1 MSQDNECQTPLQL
14 AWRLSADNPPDT
26 KRSNERRLF
35 HEQETGS
42 PVTPFMTPPKYAIKA
57 DRYDFDKSVEPDKKK
72 LRTPPSKSGL
82 KNRSRRS
89 ARHKITFLEN
99 SESDT
104 LRSELSSVHKTYLGI
119 IQDKDKEIAT
129 LKDNMMTIS
138 NLFAEDMDS
147 LNMQVNDIQHDL
159 DITEEELTISQGKEK
174 IWTGISLKLKFILDE
189 IKKIGALPDDHK
201 AWVDPM
207 VEDIEIPEVSINIK
221 DEFVPTAQTDNIDW
235 TDEEYEEEVDIDW
248 TDEEDED
255 IIGDYLD
262 NETSGD
268 HCANCGEMNDHV
280 TCDCPMPRDL
290 LNAMRIAAAGVNEDD
305 SRMNVFIPRMEW
317 HPVATAMYNY
327 RPHSRAILEKSATTI
342 QKAWQN
348 HQTLKKEQLDRE
360 LDDFMYCRR
369 PFNKWEW
376 DSDGHHDEWAKV
388 IQRVWR
394 GHHLRKLLVA
404 AAKDRFH
411 QGYESRREEAY
422 LAHNV
427 FLMSAGYP
435 FPAEKL

>member
-1 MSQDNECQTPLQL
+1 MSQDNECQTPPT
-14 AWRLSADNPPDT
+14 RRVPADHQPDT

-35 HEQETGS
+35 HEQEAGS
-42 PVTPFMTPPKYAIKA
+42 PVTPFMTPPKYTE
-57 DRYDFDKSVEPDKKK
+57 DRYDVDRGIEPDKKK
-72 LRTPPSKSGL
+72 LRTPPRKSGL

-138 NLFAEDMDS
+138 NLFAEDTDA
-147 LNMQVNDIQHDL
+147 LHKENRDIQHDL
-159 DITEEELTISQGKEK
+159 ETTEEELTISQDKEK

-189 IKKIGALPDDHK
+189 IKKIGALPEDHK

-235 TDEEYEEEVDIDW
+235 VDTEDEEEEGIDW

-255 IIGDYLD
+255 IIGDYLG
-262 NETSGD
+262 NETTPIMS
-268 HCANCGEMNDHV
+268 CSNCGEMNDHV
-280 TCDCPMPRDL
+280 TCDCPMPRDFL
-290 LNAMRIAAAGVNEDD
+290 ASHGLDEHGTM
-305 SRMNVFIPRMEW
+305 MNVIVPRMEW

-369 PFNKWEW
+369 PFNKWEV
-376 DSDGHHDEWAKV
+376 DRHVLRTGCAKV

-394 GHHLRKLLVA
+394 GHHLRKLL
-404 AAKDRFH
+404 
-411 QGYESRREEAY
+411 EAEGQRPVPSG
-422 LAHNV
+422 L
-427 FLMSAGYP
+427 
-435 FPAEKL
+435 

>member
-1 MSQDNECQTPLQL
+1 M
-14 AWRLSADNPPDT
+14 
-26 KRSNERRLF
+26 
-35 HEQETGS
+35 
-42 PVTPFMTPPKYAIKA
+42 TPFMSGPKYTE
-57 DRYDFDKSVEPDKKK
+57 DRYDVDRRIEPDKKK
-72 LRTPPSKSGL
+72 LRSPPSKSGS

-129 LKDNMMTIS
+129 LKDNLVTIS

-147 LNMQVNDIQHDL
+147 LNMQVNDLQHDL
-159 DITEEELTISQGKEK
+159 DITEEELSIFQKSEKE
-174 IWTGISLKLKFILDE
+174 WTGRTLKLKFILDE
-189 IKKIGALPDDHK
+189 IKKIGALPEDHK

-235 TDEEYEEEVDIDW
+235 VDTEDEEDEEDDYEEE
-248 TDEEDED
+248 ED

-262 NETSGD
+262 NETVGD
-268 HCANCGEMNDHV
+268 HCSNCGEMNDHV
-280 TCDCPMPRDL
+280 TCDCPMPRDFL
-290 LNAMRIAAAGVNEDD
+290 ASHGLDEHGTM
-305 SRMNVFIPRMEW
+305 MNVIVPRMEW

-348 HQTLKKEQLDRE
+348 HQIMKKEQLDRE

-369 PFNKWEW
+369 AFNKWEW
-376 DSDGHHDEWAKV
+376 DSDGFHDDHAKV

-394 GHHLRKLLVA
+394 GHRLRKLLEGAGRGTGVLGLGKTEETLLSVA
-404 AAKDRFH
+404 HDRLL
-411 QGYESRREEAY
+411 SRVNLDLFTQRY
-422 LAHNV
+422 
-427 FLMSAGYP
+427 S
-435 FPAEKL
+435 

>member
-1 MSQDNECQTPLQL
+1 MSQDNECHTPPTY
-14 AWRLSADNPPDT
+14 RLSADHPPDT

-35 HEQETGS
+35 HEQEVGS
-42 PVTPFMTPPKYAIKA
+42 PVTPFMTPPKYTE
-57 DRYDFDKSVEPDKKK
+57 DRYDVDKSVEPDKKK
-72 LRTPPSKSGL
+72 LRTPPRKSGL

-138 NLFAEDMDS
+138 NLFAEDTDA
-147 LNMQVNDIQHDL
+147 LHKENRDIQHDL
-159 DITEEELTISQGKEK
+159 ETTEEELTISQDKEK

-201 AWVDPM
+201 EWVDPM

-235 TDEEYEEEVDIDW
+235 TDEEDGEDDYEEE
-248 TDEEDED
+248 ED

-268 HCANCGEMNDHV
+268 HCSNCGEMNDHV
-280 TCDCPMPRDL
+280 TCDCPMPRDFL
-290 LNAMRIAAAGVNEDD
+290 ASHGLDEHGTM
-305 SRMNVFIPRMEW
+305 MNVIVPRIEW
-317 HPVATAMYNY
+317 GATAMYNY
-327 RPHSRAILEKSATTI
+327 RPLIPDLPAILEKSATTI

-348 HQTLKKEQLDRE
+348 HQIMKKEQLDRE
-360 LDDFMYCRR
+360 LYDFMYCRR
-369 PFNKWEW
+369 AFNKWEW
-376 DSDGHHDEWAKV
+376 DSDGFHDDYATLATC

-394 GHHLRKLLVA
+394 GHHLRKLLGALA
-404 AAKDRFH
+404 ADRFH
-411 QGYESRREEAY
+411 QGRESMREEAY

-427 FLMSAGYP
+427 YLYYAGYH